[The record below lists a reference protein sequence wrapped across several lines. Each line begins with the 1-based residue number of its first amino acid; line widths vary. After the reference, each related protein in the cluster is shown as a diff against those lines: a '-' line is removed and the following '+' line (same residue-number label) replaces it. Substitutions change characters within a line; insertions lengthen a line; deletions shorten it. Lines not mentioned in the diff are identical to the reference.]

1 MSPAMKTPVGKPPSL
16 ESIREALVSV
26 LRRAGACKA
35 IVFGSYARGEA
46 DEYSDLDL
54 IVIAETDLPF
64 FKRHERFAG
73 IYDVWRKGLDLLIY
87 TPEELEQM
95 QAEGRPFIQR
105 ALQEGVV
112 IYEEQ

>member
-1 MSPAMKTPVGKPPSL
+1 MKTPVGKPPSL
-16 ESIREALVSV
+16 ESIREALAPV

-64 FKRHERFAG
+64 FKRHERFSG
-73 IYDVWRKGLDLLIY
+73 IYDIWRKGLDLLIY
-87 TPEELEQM
+87 TPAELEQM
-95 QAEGRPFIQR
+95 QTEGRPFIQR

>member
-46 DEYSDLDL
+46 RRRSDLDIL
-54 IVIAETDLPF
+54 VRFLEGASLFDLVGLADF
-64 FKRHERFAG
+64 LEENLGLRV
-73 IYDVWRKGLDLLIY
+73 DVVS
-87 TPEELEQM
+87 E
-95 QAEGRPFIQR
+95 R
-105 ALQEGVV
+105 ALRPELRERILSEVV
-112 IYEEQ
+112 QI